1 MGVFLKFNKR
11 QYQNG
16 FSLAVVLMLVTVMG
30 GFLVGITG
38 NNRGSIRQEAEVA
51 GWELAEISRAARIYA
66 RNQISLNPNLVN
78 DLSLSGTGPQDIFV
92 TDLITDAMLPSDFL
106 RQIDGSTSNA
116 LGQPIRIILANF
128 PIDGD
133 PLDPQTVPT
142 AYVYVESTDKV
153 NGTIIQDV
161 VQAVRGE
168 GVGVSAPIFSGGN
181 NVTGECDGSG
191 EDTAILWDTGCLNYT
206 DFTTLTGGD
215 VFEEGDFVIPTWRS
229 VNFDTRAIMRFA
241 HPESTGLPTM
251 LTALE
256 MGVPHDCTANPTQF
270 IDVLSDSGT
279 TASDICGAL
288 DDSVGVDNRRDIIN
302 TSNIE
307 TSSVI
312 VDPQAIGDTTT
323 DVNGLIGSR
332 TEEAYAMSITGTL
345 NATGDAKVY
354 DGDVTVG
361 QNLTADKNI
370 FATNNGAGT
379 AVSASIGLLDTGNA
393 TATNLTV
400 TNTPSIGGDVSVQN
414 DFLVPGNTTV
424 SGSVVAEQLQM
435 NAGADNITVIESANM
450 LGTTVVREANIDGT
464 SPLGSFDYVTGEFN
478 ANDINLT
485 GNVSIRESLNILGGA
500 TLSRLDVENGGNA
513 ECLDDCPQ
521 RDLAEFCNNITGMS
535 YDECMVAFQ

>member
-1 MGVFLKFNKR
+1 MKFNKQ

-38 NNRGSIRQEAEVA
+38 NNRGSARQEAEVA

-78 DLSLSGTGPQDIFV
+78 DLSPSGTGPQDIFV

-270 IDVLSDSGT
+270 IDVPSDSGT

>member
-1 MGVFLKFNKR
+1 LKFNKQ

-38 NNRGSIRQEAEVA
+38 NNRGSARQEAEVA

-78 DLSLSGTGPQDIFV
+78 DLSPSGTGPQDIFV

-270 IDVLSDSGT
+270 IDVPSDSGT